1 MAPLDLTT
9 VEFVAGA
16 RPGDEPLSIAPG
28 TVTVLVGPNG
38 SGKSKTLVDIW
49 NWAQGGAF
57 PGIVVQR
64 IEAEWP
70 THDEAKELLS
80 PYLIEGAPPGNMQII
95 APSAG
100 AGGGSETIS
109 EIEFLQAHSPAVEGN
124 PQLES
129 TRRRTTIR
137 YFTAYWSGRDRFG
150 LATDQQLTDLQTKP
164 QTHLNV
170 LFRDDLLRT
179 EVRRL
184 VHEAFG
190 LYFVLDPTNPGQ
202 VRMRLS
208 TTPPGDPNLER
219 GLDDAAIDFHRQT
232 IPLSEQSDGVQSYVG
247 LVAALVSVPM
257 RLILIDEPEAFLHP
271 PLARRLGAAVADIAR
286 RRGATVFA
294 ATHSPAFL
302 RGCVESAAD
311 TSIVRLTYERQA
323 NQGTARVLTTTELRP
338 LLAEPLLRSSRALE
352 GLFHRAVVVTESDAD
367 RAFYDEV
374 NRRLVAADR
383 GLPDAQFINAQN
395 WQTEARIV
403 GPLRRLGV
411 PAAAI
416 LDIDA
421 LWEPKTAWAALFRA
435 VGLRDGDEVRNRL
448 EATQV
453 TLCRDEDERQA
464 CKKRGISGY
473 PSHRRADLRSLVG
486 ELADYGIFAV
496 PVGELEH
503 WLPSVGV
510 TAKRKHDWIVEML
523 TKLGSNPSRADYVE
537 PGRGDVWKFIDT
549 VGAWTADPSRCGTP

>member
-1 MAPLDLTT
+1 
-9 VEFVAGA
+9 
-16 RPGDEPLSIAPG
+16 
-28 TVTVLVGPNG
+28 VLVGPNS
-38 SGKSKTLVDIW
+38 SGKSKTLTEIW
-49 NWAQGGAF
+49 NWAQGGGL
-57 PGIVVQR
+57 PGVVVRR

-70 THDEAKELLS
+70 TEAEAKQLLA
-80 PYLIEGAPPGNMQII
+80 PYLIEAGVPPGNMQII

-109 EIEFLQAHSPAVEGN
+109 EIEFRQAHSPAVEGN
-124 PQLES
+124 PQLDS

-150 LATDQQLTDLQTKP
+150 LASDQQLTDLQTKP

-170 LFRDDLLRT
+170 LFRDDPLRA
-179 EVRRL
+179 EVRKL

-190 LYFVLDPTNPGQ
+190 LHFVLDPTNPGQ

-208 TTPPGDPNLER
+208 TSPPNDPKLER
-219 GLDDAAIDFHRQT
+219 SLDDAAIAYHAQT

-271 PLARRLGAAVADIAR
+271 PLARRLGAAVADIAHQ
-286 RRGATVFA
+286 RGATVFA

-323 NQGTARVLTTTELRP
+323 NQGTARVLTTSELRP

-374 NRRLVAADR
+374 NRRLVAVDR

-416 LDIDA
+416 VDIDA
-421 LWEPKTAWAALFRA
+421 FWEPKSAWAALYRA
-435 VGLRDGDEVRNRL
+435 VGLRDGCEVRTRL
-448 EATQV
+448 ETTQAA
-453 TLCRDEDERQA
+453 LCRMESERQA
-464 CKKRGISGY
+464 CKKRGIAGY
-473 PSHRRADLRSLVG
+473 PSQRREDLRVLVA
-486 ELADYGIFAV
+486 ELAEFGIFAV

-503 WLPSVGV
+503 WLPGVGV
-510 TAKRKHDWIVEML
+510 TAKRKHEWIVEML
-523 TKLGSNPSRADYVE
+523 TKLGSNPARADYVQ
-537 PGRGDVWKFIDT
+537 PGRGNIWGFIDNIA
-549 VGAWTADPSRCGTP
+549 AWTADPSRRGMP